1 MPTLTLLFSRRCI
14 LRGILG
20 ASVFFMFFIFIF
32 TIFFLKFQF
41 RNVAIAASIPRQ
53 ILT

>member
-1 MPTLTLLFSRRCI
+1 MPTLTLLFSRRCV
-14 LRGILG
+14 LGGILG

-32 TIFFLKFQF
+32 TKKNFKFQF
-41 RNVAIAASIPRQ
+41 RKVAIAASIPRQ